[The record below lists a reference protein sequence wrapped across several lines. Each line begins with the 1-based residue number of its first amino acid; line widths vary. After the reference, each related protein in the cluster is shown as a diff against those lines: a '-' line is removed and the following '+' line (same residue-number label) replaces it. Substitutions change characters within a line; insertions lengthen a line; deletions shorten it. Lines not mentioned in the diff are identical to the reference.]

1 MSFDSHI
8 HENFSIRFSISSP
21 LGDPL
26 GKINKFSYLV
36 DAKHLMALSNPS
48 ADEPLQY
55 TIVDDHIEVIQDL
68 IVYPLLEQEFMSTMG
83 PSNRAQRIQ
92 QLAESPFTLL
102 AKSEAVTSAA
112 GLLEAIQG
120 FCTWA
125 TCPAAVN
132 VYNILTG
139 NTGPPMM
146 ELELQFTHWHFTPTW
161 NGRHLDD
168 IIPHSDYFASCLEPS
183 PTAEPSPH
191 PLNEGKD
198 FSPVLNSPLKY
209 LAPDPL
215 LSPSLIDVPT
225 YTVDQVPSPTA
236 SNLDQ
241 GKATPPTAS
250 PTMASLAA
258 ASSMPTTL
266 YSQLSLPP
274 LIIAPIQSQ
283 VFHLFSPGCRGNRV
297 PPDKPLLHSL
307 LW

>member
-8 HENFSIRFSISSP
+8 HENFTIQFSISSP

-26 GKINKFSYLV
+26 GKLNKFSYLV
-36 DAKHLMALSNPS
+36 DAKHLLALSTPC

-55 TIVDDHIEVIQDL
+55 TIVDEYIEVIQDL

-83 PSNRAQRIQ
+83 PSNRAHHIQ
-92 QLAESPFTLL
+92 QLVESPFTLL
-102 AKSEAVTSAA
+102 AKAEAVTSAA
-112 GLLEAIQG
+112 SLLEAIHD

-132 VYNILTG
+132 VYNILTS
-139 NTGPPMM
+139 NTGPPIM
-146 ELELQFTHWHFTPTW
+146 ESELQFTHWHFTPTW

-168 IIPHSDYFASCLEPS
+168 IIPHSDYLASCFEPS
-183 PTAEPSPH
+183 PTAEPSAH
-191 PLNEGKD
+191 PLDEGKD
-198 FSPVLNSPLKY
+198 VSPVINSSLECF
-209 LAPDPL
+209 APDSF

-225 YTVDQVPSPTA
+225 SAVDQVPSPTV
-236 SNLDQ
+236 SYLDQ
-241 GKATPPTAS
+241 GKATPTTAS

-266 YSQLSLPP
+266 CFHSSLPP
-274 LIIAPIQSQ
+274 LNIAPIQSQ

-297 PPDKPLLHSL
+297 PPDKPLLCSL